1 MNSKIVDWITSQI
14 YKCRNFLCLNLFWTC
29 CLRLLTW
36 STPGHLLSTV
46 IILWFQTILFESY
59 HFFLSTGMLISN
71 YFSLIWFIVTGY
83 TTPAPSSFPQG
94 NEGELS
100 PQSRLQP
107 PGGYSSFG
115 AGSDD
120 PALVDK
126 KKAAQQAY
134 QEELKRQVF
143 DLWNCFVQSG
153 LEMKWEMLWLRVLNS
168 GSWKPWVNI
177 CLFNPLSPNSD
188 QHFIS
193 PNNITARSNVQ
204 IMRMN
209 EMITK
214 DEMSRCLNKFSQ

>member
-14 YKCRNFLCLNLFWTC
+14 YKCSNFLCLNLFWTC

-36 STPGHLLSTV
+36 STLGHLLSTV
-46 IILWFQTILFESY
+46 IILLFQMIILESY

-71 YFSLIWFIVTGY
+71 YFSLIWVIVAGY

-100 PQSRLQP
+100 PHSRLQP

-115 AGSDD
+115 TGSDD

-126 KKAAQQAY
+126 KKAARQAY

-143 DLWNCFVQSG
+143 HLWNCFVLSG

-177 CLFNPLSPNSD
+177 CLFNPVSPNSD
-188 QHFIS
+188 QHLIS

>member
-1 MNSKIVDWITSQI
+1 M
-14 YKCRNFLCLNLFWTC
+14 LFKTA
-29 CLRLLTW
+29 
-36 STPGHLLSTV
+36 HLEHTRPSFEYCNYSMIPNDYFWV
-46 IILWFQTILFESY
+46 ISL
-59 HFFLSTGMLISN
+59 FLSTGMLISN
-71 YFSLIWFIVTGY
+71 YSSLIWFIVTGY

-100 PQSRLQP
+100 PHSRLQP

-143 DLWNCFVQSG
+143 YLWNCFVQSG

-177 CLFNPLSPNSD
+177 CLF
-188 QHFIS
+188 
-193 PNNITARSNVQ
+193 
-204 IMRMN
+204 
-209 EMITK
+209 
-214 DEMSRCLNKFSQ
+214 